1 MVIKII
7 NGYYKNLTYNL
18 DSTYSFDK
26 SKLKRSDYKFVTTTP
41 IDSNNLEESLVSR
54 HLESNLNFDGK
65 HIGLSR
71 IDNCPIFKI
80 DALTIRQNR
89 IDELLS

>member
-7 NGYYKNLTYNL
+7 SGYYRNLTYNL
-18 DSTYSFDK
+18 DSTYTFDK
-26 SKLKRSDYKFVTTTP
+26 SKLKRSDYKFVAALE
-41 IDSNNLEESLVSR
+41 SNNLEESLISK

-65 HIGLSR
+65 HLGLSR